1 MYINHGLNKLA
12 SILLAKSIMDI
23 YPSTVLGESS
33 INEDGFNYSFS
44 LTTPISIKELP
55 KILKQMRKNIDRG
68 YKLTYEF
75 ISYGEAKK
83 IFANQKYHLEIINGQ
98 DKVAVIKFGDD
109 FIDLCEKLDIE
120 KLSQIKSVE
129 LMNVAG
135 VY

>member
-1 MYINHGLNKLA
+1 MQINQELNKLA
-12 SILLAKSIMDI
+12 SILLAKSIIDI
-23 YPSTVLGESS
+23 YPSTILGESS

-44 LTTPISIKELP
+44 LDTPISIKELP

-75 ISYGEAKK
+75 ISYAKAK
-83 IFANQKYHLEIINGQ
+83 ELFVNQKYHLELIHGQ
-98 DKVAVIKFGDD
+98 EKVAIVKFGDD
-109 FIDLCEKLDIE
+109 FFDLCEELNIE
-120 KLSQIKSVE
+120 KLSQIKSIE

>member
-1 MYINHGLNKLA
+1 MQINQGLNKLA

-23 YPSTVLGESS
+23 YPSAVLGEGYV
-33 INEDGFNYSFS
+33 NEDGFNYSFS
-44 LTTPISIKELP
+44 LDTPISIKELP

-75 ISYGEAKK
+75 ISYAKAK
-83 IFANQKYHLEIINGQ
+83 ELFANQKYHLESIQGQ
-98 DKVAVIKFGDD
+98 DKIAIVKFGDD
-109 FIDLCEKLDIE
+109 FIDLCEKLNIE
-120 KLSQIKSVE
+120 KLSQIKSIE